1 LILEPE
7 RTVALPTRR
16 RWVPVVVSVW
26 AALLLTLGASRPVR
40 AGSPSPPSPPSSR
53 KVSVLPISFYTQETS
68 LAFGGMLVRAF
79 RWPGDGADARPS
91 SVIGVAFYTLRSQY
105 NLALS
110 PSLYLRDGRYLL
122 RFSAAFNEWPSTF
135 WGVGS
140 GVSDDDEEDFTRRTA
155 LFEAAF
161 LRRLWGPLRAG
172 PAVDLSFTTISEV
185 EPGGFLDREA
195 FRGSRGGD
203 VAGAGGVVE
212 WDSRDQEFWPTS
224 GAYHTVRVV
233 RYAGRPLGE
242 FPFTRISVDLR
253 GFVSLWRGHVL
264 AAQVTGAFTRGRP
277 PFFRLAEMGGP
288 VNMRGLYEGRLRDR
302 NLLTAQVEY
311 RVPLGTRF
319 AGVLFAGAGEV
330 APSVRGFG
338 LGGIPVSGGAGL
350 RFALDPENRMNLRLD
365 LGVSRFGAAPIVTVN
380 EAF

>member
-1 LILEPE
+1 MTPGATGAGGPPE
-7 RTVALPTRR
+7 RR
-16 RWVPVVVSVW
+16 RWGPVLAPLGVAV
-26 AALLLTLGASRPVR
+26 LLTLAAAGTAR
-40 AGSPSPPSPPSSR
+40 AQAPDPESPPRPR
-53 KVSVLPISFYTQETS
+53 KVSVLPIAFYTQETS

-91 SVIGVAFYTLRSQY
+91 SVIGVGFYTLRSQY
-105 NLALS
+105 NLAVS
-110 PSLYLRDGRYLL
+110 PSLYLRGGRYLL

-135 WGVGS
+135 WGVGTD
-140 GVSDDDEEDFTRRTA
+140 VSDDEEEDFTRRTVS
-155 LFEAAF
+155 LEAAF

-185 EPGGFLDREA
+185 EPGGFLDRQA

-203 VAGAGGVVE
+203 VVGAGGLVE
-212 WDSRDQEFWPTS
+212 WDSRDREFWPTS
-224 GAYHTVRVV
+224 GAYHTLRGV
-233 RYAGRPLGE
+233 RYASRPLGE
-242 FPFTRISVDLR
+242 FPFTRITVDLR
-253 GFVSLWRGHVL
+253 GFVSPWRDHVL
-264 AAQVTGAFTRGRP
+264 AVQVTGAFTRGRP

-288 VNMRGLYEGRLRDR
+288 VNMRGLYEGRFRDR

-311 RVPLGTRF
+311 RVPLGARF

-338 LGGIPVSGGAGL
+338 LGGILVSGGAGL

-365 LGVSRFGAAPIVTVN
+365 VGVSRFGAAPIVTVN

>member
-1 LILEPE
+1 MTPRSE
-7 RTVALPTRR
+7 PTRNR
-16 RWVPVVVSVW
+16 TSFPVRAW
-26 AALLLTLGASRPVR
+26 TLALLTLAAAGTAR
-40 AGSPSPPSPPSSR
+40 AQAPDPASPSPPR
-53 KVSVLPISFYTQETS
+53 KVSVLPIAFYTQETS

-79 RWPGDGADARPS
+79 RWPGDGASARPS

-105 NLALS
+105 SLAVS

-135 WGVGS
+135 WGVGA
-140 GVSDDDEEDFTRRTA
+140 GVSDDEEDFTRRTVS
-155 LFEAAF
+155 FEAAF

-203 VAGAGGVVE
+203 VVGAGGLVE

-224 GAYHTVRVV
+224 GAYHTLRVI
-233 RYAGRPLGE
+233 RYAGRPVGE
-242 FPFTRISVDLR
+242 FPFTRIAVDLR
-253 GFVSLWRGHVL
+253 GFVSPWRDHVL
-264 AAQVTGAFTRGRP
+264 AAQVTGVVTQGRP

-288 VNMRGLYEGRLRDR
+288 VNMRGLYEGRFRDR
-302 NLLTAQVEY
+302 DLLAAQVEY
-311 RVPLGTRF
+311 RVPLGARF
-319 AGVLFAGAGEV
+319 AAVLFAGAGEV
-330 APSVRGFG
+330 APNLRGFG
-338 LGGIPVSGGAGL
+338 LRGILVSGGAGL

-365 LGVSRFGAAPIVTVN
+365 VGVSRFGAAPIVTVN